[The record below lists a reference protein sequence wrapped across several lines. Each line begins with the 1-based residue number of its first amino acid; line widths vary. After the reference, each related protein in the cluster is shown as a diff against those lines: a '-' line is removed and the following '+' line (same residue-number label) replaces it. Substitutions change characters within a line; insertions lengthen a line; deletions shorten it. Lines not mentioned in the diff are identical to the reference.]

1 MEIQT
6 LNPATPRQRQ
16 RIEAFLKRNGLRI
29 DDMNYY
35 AAALDDDGEMI
46 AGGGLKDDVIKCVA
60 VDDAHKGEAIANTL
74 VSHLISHAN
83 QEGYSCIKLFTKPKN
98 RQLFE
103 SLSFRLLAEA
113 PEAILMETGIGGI
126 SNTVKALKKIKE
138 ESEKYKEY
146 NKECREDSKEC
157 KEDSKECKEDCKECK
172 EDSKECKEE
181 EKTNLNTS
189 TPQHLNTSYLNT
201 STSQHLNTSYLNTST
216 PHHLTTTTPPRGVVV
231 MNCNPFTLG
240 HRYLIEQA
248 AKQVKRLYVMVVR
261 EDCSLFAY
269 TERKAMVEQGVADIE
284 NVSVI
289 DGSDYAISRATFPTY
304 FLKRLD
310 DAADT
315 QMQLD
320 LDLFRRHIAPALGAT
335 VRFVG
340 TEPTDQLTRRYNQL
354 MHEALT
360 DVREIDRL
368 AKDGNA
374 VSASR
379 VRKAMEQGDMNTIRQ
394 LVPPTTLPYII
405 AHLATQA
412 LQAELDTTPKPGL
425 VDKDNNGAH
434 RDMDHALMQLS
445 INTLHPYF
453 MRLALLG
460 FADTLPSHTA
470 IRDTGI
476 EAEKAMLAATNGVN
490 THKGALFSM
499 GLAVVAAAY
508 EEKKA
513 AANKE
518 EREEERKKEEKG
530 KERGKEEREDS
541 QVPLKSL
548 ESLESLAPLA
558 PIESLASPL
567 SSLQLTIKSLAASF
581 PDTSGTHGS
590 KAKQLS
596 NGTTTIKGALDNAR
610 EGYEKLF
617 AEWLPFYNERR
628 KSHDAHALHKTLL
641 RIMCDLDD
649 TNIIY
654 RTNFATA
661 EQVKQEARALLDNF
675 KEAYAAESKEKC
687 TSTIE
692 ECASAIEEKCAS
704 AELLALK
711 DMDHRY
717 TARNISPGGAA
728 DMLSL
733 TVFIGSI
740 QTY

>member
-6 LNPATPRQRQ
+6 LNPTTPRQRQ
-16 RIEAFLKRNGLRI
+16 RIEAFLKRNGLRF

-35 AAALDDDGEMI
+35 AAMLDDDGEMI

-83 QEGYSCIKLFTKPKN
+83 QEGYGCIKLFTKPKN

-113 PEAILMETGIGGI
+113 PEAVLMETGIGGI
-126 SNTVKALKKIKE
+126 SNTVEALKKIKE

-146 NKECREDSKEC
+146 NKEC
-157 KEDSKECKEDCKECK
+157 KEDNKECK

-181 EKTNLNTS
+181 EKTNLNTTTPQHLNTSYLNTTTPQHLNTSYLNTS

-201 STSQHLNTSYLNTST
+201 STPQHLNTTMQPT
-216 PHHLTTTTPPRGVVV
+216 GCIV

-248 AKQVKRLYVMVVR
+248 AKQVERLYVMVVR

-315 QMQLD
+315 QMLLD

-354 MHEALT
+354 MHEALK
-360 DVREIDRL
+360 DVREINRL
-368 AKDGNA
+368 EKDGNA

-379 VRKAMEQGDMNTIRQ
+379 VRKAMEEGDMNTIRQ
-394 LVPPTTLPYII
+394 FVPPTTLPYII

-453 MRLALLG
+453 VRLAFLG
-460 FADTLPSHTA
+460 FADTLPSHTV
-470 IRDTGI
+470 IRDAGI
-476 EAEKAMLAATNGVN
+476 EAEKAMLEATNGVN

-518 EREEERKKEEKG
+518 VRGKEREEEY
-530 KERGKEEREDS
+530 
-541 QVPLKSL
+541 
-548 ESLESLAPLA
+548 
-558 PIESLASPL
+558 L
-567 SSLQLTIKSLAASF
+567 SSLQLTIKALAASF

-649 TNIIY
+649 TNVIY
-654 RTNFATA
+654 RTNVVTA
-661 EQVKQEARALLDNF
+661 EEVKQEARALLASF
-675 KEAYAAESKEKC
+675 EEAYAAEDKEK
-687 TSTIE
+687 
-692 ECASAIEEKCAS
+692 CASAIEEKCAS

-711 DMDHRY
+711 DMDRRY
-717 TARNISPGGAA
+717 TERNISPGGAA

>member
-35 AAALDDDGEMI
+35 AAVLDDDGEMI

-83 QEGYSCIKLFTKPKN
+83 QEGYGCIKLFTKPKN

-126 SNTVKALKKIKE
+126 SNTVEALKKIKE

-146 NKECREDSKEC
+146 NKECKEDNKEC
-157 KEDSKECKEDCKECK
+157 KEDNKECK

-181 EKTNLNTS
+181 EKTNLNTT
-189 TPQHLNTSYLNT
+189 TPQHLNTSY
-201 STSQHLNTSYLNTST
+201 LNTSYLNTST
-216 PHHLTTTTPPRGVVV
+216 PHHLNTTMQPTGCIV

-248 AKQVKRLYVMVVR
+248 AKQVERLYVMVVR

-315 QMQLD
+315 QMLLD

-354 MHEALT
+354 MHEALK
-360 DVREIDRL
+360 DVREINRL
-368 AKDGNA
+368 EKDGNA

-379 VRKAMEQGDMNTIRQ
+379 VRKAMEEGDMNTIRQ

-434 RDMDHALMQLS
+434 RDMDHTLMQLS

-453 MRLALLG
+453 VRLAFLG
-460 FADTLPSHTA
+460 FADTLPSHTV
-470 IRDTGI
+470 IRDAGI
-476 EAEKAMLAATNGVN
+476 EAEKAMLEATNGVN

-518 EREEERKKEEKG
+518 ERG
-530 KERGKEEREDS
+530 KEREEEY
-541 QVPLKSL
+541 
-548 ESLESLAPLA
+548 
-558 PIESLASPL
+558 L
-567 SSLQLTIKSLAASF
+567 SSLQLTIKALAASF
-581 PDTSGTHGS
+581 PDTIGTHGS
-590 KAKQLS
+590 KVKQLS

-649 TNIIY
+649 TNVIY
-654 RTNFATA
+654 RTNVATA
-661 EQVKQEARALLDNF
+661 EEVKQEARALLASF
-675 KEAYAAESKEKC
+675 EEAYAAEDKEK
-687 TSTIE
+687 
-692 ECASAIEEKCAS
+692 CASAIEEKCAS

-711 DMDHRY
+711 DMDRRY
-717 TARNISPGGAA
+717 TERNISPGGAA

>member
-35 AAALDDDGEMI
+35 AAVLDDDGEMI

-83 QEGYSCIKLFTKPKN
+83 QEGYGCIKLFTKPKN

-126 SNTVKALKKIKE
+126 SNTVEALKKIKE

-146 NKECREDSKEC
+146 NKEC
-157 KEDSKECKEDCKECK
+157 KEDSKKCKENT
-172 EDSKECKEE
+172 SY
-181 EKTNLNTS
+181 LITS
-189 TPQHLNTSYLNT
+189 TPQHLNTT
-201 STSQHLNTSYLNTST
+201 MQPT
-216 PHHLTTTTPPRGVVV
+216 GCIV

-248 AKQVKRLYVMVVR
+248 AKQVERLYVMVVK

-284 NVSVI
+284 NVSII

-315 QMQLD
+315 QMLLD

-354 MHEALT
+354 MHEALK
-360 DVREIDRL
+360 DVREINRL
-368 AKDGNA
+368 EKDGNA

-379 VRKAMEQGDMNTIRQ
+379 VRKAMEEGDMNTIRQ

-453 MRLALLG
+453 VRLAFLG
-460 FADTLPSHTA
+460 FADTLPSHTV
-470 IRDTGI
+470 IRDAGI
-476 EAEKAMLAATNGVN
+476 EAEKAMLEATNGVN

-518 EREEERKKEEKG
+518 ERG
-530 KERGKEEREDS
+530 KEREEEY
-541 QVPLKSL
+541 
-548 ESLESLAPLA
+548 
-558 PIESLASPL
+558 L
-567 SSLQLTIKSLAASF
+567 SSLQLTIKALAASF

-649 TNIIY
+649 TNVIY
-654 RTNFATA
+654 RTNVATA
-661 EQVKQEARALLDNF
+661 EEVKQEARALLASF
-675 KEAYAAESKEKC
+675 EEAYAAEDKEK
-687 TSTIE
+687 
-692 ECASAIEEKCAS
+692 CASAIEEKCAS

-711 DMDHRY
+711 DMDRRY
-717 TARNISPGGAA
+717 TERNISPGGAA

>member
-16 RIEAFLKRNGLRI
+16 RIEAFLKRNALRI

-35 AAALDDDGEMI
+35 AAVLDDDGEMI

-83 QEGYSCIKLFTKPKN
+83 QEGYGCIKLFTKPKN

-126 SNTVKALKKIKE
+126 SNTVEALKKIKE
-138 ESEKYKEY
+138 ESKKYKEY
-146 NKECREDSKEC
+146 NKECKEDSKKC
-157 KEDSKECKEDCKECK
+157 KEDSKECKEV
-172 EDSKECKEE
+172 
-181 EKTNLNTS
+181 EKTNLNTT

-201 STSQHLNTSYLNTST
+201 STHQHLNT
-216 PHHLTTTTPPRGVVV
+216 TPPRGGVVV

-248 AKQVKRLYVMVVR
+248 AKQVERLYVMVVR

-315 QMQLD
+315 QMLLD

-354 MHEALT
+354 MHEALK
-360 DVREIDRL
+360 DVRETARL
-368 AKDGNA
+368 EKDGYA

-379 VRKAMEQGDMNTIRQ
+379 VRKAMEEGDMNTIRQ

-425 VDKDNNGAH
+425 VDKENNGAH
-434 RDMDHALMQLS
+434 RDMDYALMQLS

-453 MRLALLG
+453 VRLALLG
-460 FADTLPSHTA
+460 FSDTLPSHTV
-470 IRDTGI
+470 IRDAGI

-508 EEKKA
+508 KEKKA

-518 EREEERKKEEKG
+518 ERGKEERKE
-530 KERGKEEREDS
+530 ERGKEREKEEKEDS
-541 QVPLKSL
+541 QVSI
-548 ESLESLAPLA
+548 ESLAPR
-558 PIESLASPL
+558 ESQASPL
-567 SSLQLTIKSLAASF
+567 SSLQLTIKALAASF

-617 AEWLPFYNERR
+617 TEWLPFYNERR

-649 TNIIY
+649 TNVIY
-654 RTNFATA
+654 RSNVATA
-661 EQVKQEARALLDNF
+661 EEVKQEARALLASF
-675 KEAYAAESKEKC
+675 EEAYAAQDKEK
-687 TSTIE
+687 
-692 ECASAIEEKCAS
+692 CASAIEEKCAS

-711 DMDHRY
+711 DMDRRY
-717 TARNISPGGAA
+717 TERNISPGGAA

>member
-29 DDMNYY
+29 NDMNYY
-35 AAALDDDGEMI
+35 AAVLDDDGEMI

-126 SNTVKALKKIKE
+126 SNTVEALKKIKE

-146 NKECREDSKEC
+146 NKEC
-157 KEDSKECKEDCKECK
+157 KEDNKECK

-189 TPQHLNTSYLNT
+189 TPQHLNT
-201 STSQHLNTSYLNTST
+201 
-216 PHHLTTTTPPRGVVV
+216 TPPRGGVVV

-248 AKQVKRLYVMVVR
+248 AKQVERLYVMVVR

-284 NVSVI
+284 NVNVI

-315 QMQLD
+315 QMLLD

-354 MHEALT
+354 MHEALK
-360 DVREIDRL
+360 DVHEINRL
-368 AKDGNA
+368 EKDGNA

-379 VRKAMEQGDMNTIRQ
+379 VRKAMEEGDMNTIRQ

-434 RDMDHALMQLS
+434 RDMDYALMQLS

-453 MRLALLG
+453 VRLAFLG
-460 FADTLPSHTA
+460 FADTLPSHTV
-470 IRDTGI
+470 IRNAGI
-476 EAEKAMLAATNGVN
+476 EAEKAMLEATNGVN

-518 EREEERKKEEKG
+518 VRGKEERE
-530 KERGKEEREDS
+530 KEREKEEREDS
-541 QVPLKSL
+541 QVSL
-548 ESLESLAPLA
+548 ENLAPL
-558 PIESLASPL
+558 ESLASPL
-567 SSLQLTIKSLAASF
+567 SSLQLTIKALAASF

-649 TNIIY
+649 TNVIY
-654 RTNFATA
+654 RTNVVTA
-661 EQVKQEARALLDNF
+661 EEVKQEARALLASF
-675 KEAYAAESKEKC
+675 EETYAAEDKEK
-687 TSTIE
+687 
-692 ECASAIEEKCAS
+692 CASAIEEKCAS

-711 DMDHRY
+711 DMDRRY
-717 TARNISPGGAA
+717 TERNISPGGAA

>member
-16 RIEAFLKRNGLRI
+16 RIEAFLKRNALRI

-35 AAALDDDGEMI
+35 AAVLDDDGEMI

-83 QEGYSCIKLFTKPKN
+83 QEGYGCIKLFTKPKN

-113 PEAILMETGIGGI
+113 PEAVLMETGIGGI
-126 SNTVKALKKIKE
+126 SNTVEALKKIKE

-146 NKECREDSKEC
+146 NKEC
-157 KEDSKECKEDCKECK
+157 KEDSKECRE
-172 EDSKECKEE
+172 
-181 EKTNLNTS
+181 
-189 TPQHLNTSYLNT
+189 NTSYLTT
-201 STSQHLNTSYLNTST
+201 SP
-216 PHHLTTTTPPRGVVV
+216 PHHLTTTMQPTGCIV

-248 AKQVKRLYVMVVR
+248 AKQVERLYVMVVK

-315 QMQLD
+315 QMLLD

-354 MHEALT
+354 MHEALK
-360 DVREIDRL
+360 DVREINRL
-368 AKDGNA
+368 EKDGNA

-379 VRKAMEQGDMNTIRQ
+379 VRKAMEEGDMNTIRQ

-434 RDMDHALMQLS
+434 RDMDYALMQLS

-453 MRLALLG
+453 VRLAFLG
-460 FADTLPSHTA
+460 FADTLPSHTV
-470 IRDTGI
+470 IRDAGI

-518 EREEERKKEEKG
+518 VRGKEREEEY
-530 KERGKEEREDS
+530 
-541 QVPLKSL
+541 
-548 ESLESLAPLA
+548 
-558 PIESLASPL
+558 L
-567 SSLQLTIKSLAASF
+567 SSLQLTIKALAASF

-649 TNIIY
+649 TNVIY
-654 RTNFATA
+654 RTNVATA
-661 EQVKQEARALLDNF
+661 EEVKQEARALLASF
-675 KEAYAAESKEKC
+675 EEAYAAEDKEK
-687 TSTIE
+687 
-692 ECASAIEEKCAS
+692 CASAIEEKCAS

-711 DMDHRY
+711 DMDRRY
-717 TARNISPGGAA
+717 TERNISPGGAA

>member
-16 RIEAFLKRNGLRI
+16 RIEAFLKRNALRI

-35 AAALDDDGEMI
+35 AAVLDDDGEMI

-126 SNTVKALKKIKE
+126 SNTVEALKKIKE

-146 NKECREDSKEC
+146 NKEC
-157 KEDSKECKEDCKECK
+157 KEDSKKCKEIG
-172 EDSKECKEE
+172 
-181 EKTNLNTS
+181 KTNLNTT

-201 STSQHLNTSYLNTST
+201 TPPQLLN
-216 PHHLTTTTPPRGVVV
+216 TTPPRGGVVV

-248 AKQVKRLYVMVVR
+248 AKQVERLYVMVVK

-284 NVSVI
+284 NVNVI

-315 QMQLD
+315 QMLLD

-354 MHEALT
+354 MHEALK
-360 DVREIDRL
+360 DVRETARL
-368 AKDGNA
+368 EKDGYA

-379 VRKAMEQGDMNTIRQ
+379 VRKAMEEGDMNTIRQ

-453 MRLALLG
+453 VRLALLG
-460 FADTLPSHTA
+460 FADTLPSHTV
-470 IRDTGI
+470 IRDAGI

-518 EREEERKKEEKG
+518 VRGKEREEG
-530 KERGKEEREDS
+530 Y
-541 QVPLKSL
+541 
-548 ESLESLAPLA
+548 
-558 PIESLASPL
+558 L
-567 SSLQLTIKSLAASF
+567 SSLQLTIKALAASF

-590 KAKQLS
+590 KAKLLS

-649 TNIIY
+649 TNVIY
-654 RTNFATA
+654 RTNVATA
-661 EQVKQEARALLDNF
+661 EEVKQEARALLASF
-675 KEAYAAESKEKC
+675 EEAYAAQDKEK
-687 TSTIE
+687 
-692 ECASAIEEKCAS
+692 CASAIEEKCAS

-711 DMDHRY
+711 DMDRRY

>member
-35 AAALDDDGEMI
+35 AAVLDDDGEMI

-126 SNTVKALKKIKE
+126 SNTVEALKKIKE

-146 NKECREDSKEC
+146 NKEC
-157 KEDSKECKEDCKECK
+157 KEDSKKCKEIG
-172 EDSKECKEE
+172 
-181 EKTNLNTS
+181 KTNLNTT

-201 STSQHLNTSYLNTST
+201 STHQHLN
-216 PHHLTTTTPPRGVVV
+216 TTPPRGGVVV
-231 MNCNPFTLG
+231 MNSNPFTLG

-248 AKQVKRLYVMVVR
+248 AKQVERLNVMVVR

-284 NVSVI
+284 NVTVI

-315 QMQLD
+315 QMLLD
-320 LDLFRRHIAPALGAT
+320 LDLFRRHISPALGAT

-354 MHEALT
+354 MHEALK
-360 DVREIDRL
+360 DVRETDRL
-368 AKDGNA
+368 EKDGNA

-379 VRKAMEQGDMNTIRQ
+379 VRKAMEEGDMNTIRQ

-434 RDMDHALMQLS
+434 RDMDYALMQLS

-453 MRLALLG
+453 VRLALLG
-460 FADTLPSHTA
+460 FADTLPSHTS
-470 IRDTGI
+470 IRDAGI

-518 EREEERKKEEKG
+518 ERGKKREEG
-530 KERGKEEREDS
+530 Y
-541 QVPLKSL
+541 
-548 ESLESLAPLA
+548 
-558 PIESLASPL
+558 L
-567 SSLQLTIKSLAASF
+567 SSLQLTIKALAASF

-649 TNIIY
+649 TNVIY
-654 RTNFATA
+654 RTNVATA
-661 EQVKQEARALLDNF
+661 EEVKQEARALLASF
-675 KEAYAAESKEKC
+675 EEAYAAQDKEK
-687 TSTIE
+687 
-692 ECASAIEEKCAS
+692 CASAIEEKCAS

-711 DMDHRY
+711 DMNRRY
-717 TARNISPGGAA
+717 TERNISPGGAA

>member
-16 RIEAFLKRNGLRI
+16 RIEAFLKRNALRI

-35 AAALDDDGEMI
+35 AAVLDDDGEMI

-126 SNTVKALKKIKE
+126 SNTVEALKKIKE

-146 NKECREDSKEC
+146 NKEC
-157 KEDSKECKEDCKECK
+157 KEDSKKCKE
-172 EDSKECKEE
+172 
-181 EKTNLNTS
+181 
-189 TPQHLNTSYLNT
+189 NTSYLNT
-201 STSQHLNTSYLNTST
+201 SIPQHLNTTMQPT
-216 PHHLTTTTPPRGVVV
+216 GCIV

-248 AKQVKRLYVMVVR
+248 AKQVERLYVMVVR

-284 NVSVI
+284 NVNVI

-315 QMQLD
+315 QMLLD

-354 MHEALT
+354 MHETLK
-360 DVREIDRL
+360 DVREINRL
-368 AKDGNA
+368 EKDGNA

-379 VRKAMEQGDMNTIRQ
+379 VRKAMEEGDMNTIRQ

-434 RDMDHALMQLS
+434 RDMDHALMSRS
-445 INTLHPYF
+445 IRAIHPYF
-453 MRLALLG
+453 VRLALLG
-460 FADTLPSHTA
+460 FAADMPSHDD
-470 IRDTGI
+470 IVKTGI
-476 EAEKAMLAATNGVN
+476 EAERAMFEATNGVN
-490 THKGALFSM
+490 TYKGALFSM
-499 GLAVVAAAY
+499 GLAVVAAAG
-508 EEKKA
+508 KA
-513 AANKE
+513 WQGSSITPQALSAAISK
-518 EREEERKKEEKG
+518 
-530 KERGKEEREDS
+530 
-541 QVPLKSL
+541 
-548 ESLESLAPLA
+548 LAFA
-558 PIESLASPL
+558 
-567 SSLQLTIKSLAASF
+567 F
-581 PDTSGTHGS
+581 PDTKGTHGS
-590 KAKQLS
+590 KAKQTAAS
-596 NGTTTIKGALDNAR
+596 ETATFKGALDNAR
-610 EGYEKLF
+610 EGYPMLF
-617 AEWLPFYNERR
+617 NDWLPFYANLSKNGEP
-628 KSHDAHALHKTLL
+628 HALHLTLL

-649 TNIIY
+649 TNIVY
-654 RTNFATA
+654 RTSLAMMK
-661 EQVKQEARALLDNF
+661 QVKEESRSVLSRWSEATHGTPQADGGTNLD
-675 KEAYAAESKEKC
+675 
-687 TSTIE
+687 TI
-692 ECASAIEEKCAS
+692 
-704 AELLALK
+704 LG
-711 DMDHRY
+711 DMNRSFVQ
-717 TARNISPGGAA
+717 RNISPGGSA

-733 TVFIGSI
+733 VVFINGVLG
-740 QTY
+740 